1 MAVPAQ
7 RAPCSP
13 LGHQRA
19 PDHCPP
25 QQSLARDPHPV
36 TAPAS
41 RTHKGSR
48 SFLWV
53 SLLVVWSPSS
63 KEQGNPKHSHG
74 WGLIQA
80 QEAFTGEPQSRPPSA
95 PTPSSLRPPPPL
107 RPVPLKHNLDR
118 IQEASLK
125 VVFPT
130 PKLSNA
136 NFLFF
141 FYWHDA
147 IPLPTTQI
155 SEVLSHQAKAGTVGG
170 CPAAGIKGV
179 GSSGFPSGALSSRP
193 CTTDAGVRAPAAPHS

>member
-1 MAVPAQ
+1 MH
-7 RAPCSP
+7 P
-13 LGHQRA
+13 LLLT
-19 PDHCPP
+19 PP
-25 QQSLARDPHPV
+25 RWTGPLSQ
-36 TAPAS
+36 AS
-41 RTHKGSR
+41 QRTHR
-48 SFLWV
+48 FLQSPFV
-53 SLLVVWSPSS
+53 SLGDSRVQSGYLHSS
-63 KEQGNPKHSHG
+63 V
-74 WGLIQA
+74 
-80 QEAFTGEPQSRPPSA
+80 
-95 PTPSSLRPPPPL
+95 RPPPPL